1 MYFSKFP
8 DIIYD
13 PDRDGQFQI
22 CKNIL
27 RRVALREKVRTNT
40 LLYDTYDVNEGESP
54 ESLADRL
61 YGSPEYHWVVLM
73 VNNVTDRYHDWP
85 MSTPQF
91 LEMVADKYDNVDAV
105 HHYEITQES
114 GSTKV
119 KINIGTDNTDYPSAT
134 PITNY
139 EYELERQNTIS
150 RIRLLDPAY
159 LSQFVTEF
167 ETLMKESI
175 L

>member
-8 DIIYD
+8 DIFYD

-54 ESLADRL
+54 ESLSDRL

-150 RIRLLDPAY
+150 RIKLLDPAY
-159 LSQFVTEF
+159 LSQFVAEF

>member
-1 MYFSKFP
+1 
-8 DIIYD
+8 
-13 PDRDGQFQI
+13 
-22 CKNIL
+22 
-27 RRVALREKVRTNT
+27 
-40 LLYDTYDVNEGESP
+40 
-54 ESLADRL
+54 
-61 YGSPEYHWVVLM
+61 
-73 VNNVTDRYHDWP
+73 

-91 LEMVADKYDNVDAV
+91 LQMIDEKYTNVDEV

-119 KINIGTDNTDYPSAT
+119 KIDIGTDNTDYPSAT

-139 EYELERQNTIS
+139 EYELERQNQLS

-159 LSQFVTEF
+159 LEKFVTEF
-167 ETLMKESI
+167 ESLMKESI